1 MNMGE
6 ILSGKTLAQ
15 KLRSEI
21 KDYVSELKVSG
32 KRVPCITTILLG
44 NDGGSVYYVN
54 NQKKLC
60 EDLGMTMNTL
70 FLEDSLEEE
79 ELIGIIDK
87 LNNDEMVDAIM
98 LQLPLPKHIDEKKV
112 VSRIDYRKDIDGLT
126 EINTGRFYLGENCF
140 VPCTAMSVLE
150 LIKST
155 NVNLQGKHAVV
166 IGRSNIVGKPVAQLL
181 LNENCTVTICH
192 SRTTNLKEICS
203 SADILVCAIGKPG
216 FIDKEY
222 VKEGAIVI
230 DVGTSNLNG
239 KITGDVCFDSVVE
252 KAAFVTPVPGGVGAV
267 TTTLL
272 MRNTCKALERY
283 VY

>member
-1 MNMGE
+1 MGE